1 MKKYLLRGLA
11 FVGLLVAIA
20 AVLALIESQ
29 LGQPMGLFSGSRP
42 TDLGYKDGKFKPCP
56 WKPNC
61 VSSTADKG
69 DTKHYIAPLAFAGS
83 AEESWGKLKALI
95 AKTPGS
101 TVVSDTPGY
110 LHVEFKSAAMGF
122 VDDGEFALDAASG
135 AIQVRS
141 AARLGVRD
149 FDVNRKRVESLRS
162 QLK

>member
-11 FVGLLVAIA
+11 LVGLLLAILA
-20 AVLALIESQ
+20 ALALIESQ

-61 VSSTADKG
+61 VSSTVEKADA
-69 DTKHYIAPLAFAGS
+69 KHYIAPLAFAGS
-83 AEESWGKLKALI
+83 AEESWSKLKALI
-95 AKTPGS
+95 AKTAGA
-101 TVVSDTPGY
+101 TIVTDAPGY

-122 VDDGEFALDAASG
+122 VDDGEFAIDSQSG

-141 AARLGVRD
+141 AARLGIRD
-149 FDVNRKRVESLRS
+149 FDVNRKRVEHLRT